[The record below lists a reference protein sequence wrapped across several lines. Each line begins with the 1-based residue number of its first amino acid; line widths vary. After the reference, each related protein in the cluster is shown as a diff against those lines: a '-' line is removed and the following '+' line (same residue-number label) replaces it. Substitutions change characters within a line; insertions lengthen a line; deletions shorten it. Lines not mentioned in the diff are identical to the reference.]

1 MATIKDIALKSGV
14 SPAAVSRVLNHDA
27 TISVS
32 EETKL
37 KIFRAAEELDY
48 KTVRERKNVSEKK
61 DRLNFGIVDWYSDI
75 EQLDDPYYLYLMMA
89 IEKQCS
95 ISGVSTFKINKF
107 NGQYYSTIP
116 GQVDGIIAI
125 GRFSDDEINEISVI
139 SSNIVF
145 LDSSPLESKY
155 DSVVLN
161 YRLGLTEA
169 LEHLLKLG
177 HRQIG
182 FIGGVVV
189 GDHKETIV
197 DHRIREFS
205 SFLEERNLFEPELV
219 FLGSRIS
226 SSEGYRLVSDIL
238 KVPKLP
244 TAFFVSNDS
253 MAAGALRALH
263 EAKIHIPND
272 ISIIGFNDLPTAKY
286 LYPPLTTIRVPV
298 DFMAEIAI
306 ELMLERLLKGR
317 TLPKK
322 VLVPTKL
329 VVRKSCKEKSL

>member
-14 SPAAVSRVLNHDA
+14 SPSAVSRVLNHDV

-37 KIFRAAEELDY
+37 KIFRAAEELEY
-48 KTVRERKNVSEKK
+48 RTIRERKNVIEKK
-61 DRLNFGIVDWYSDI
+61 DRLNIGIVDWYSDI

-95 ISGVSTFKINKF
+95 LSGISTFKINKY
-107 NGQYYSTIP
+107 NGQYYSTIT
-116 GQVDGIIAI
+116 GQADGIIAI
-125 GRFSDDEINEISVI
+125 GRFSDEEINEISLI

-145 LDSSPLESKY
+145 LDSSPLESKF

-169 LEHLLKLG
+169 LEYLLELG
-177 HRQIG
+177 HRHIG
-182 FIGGVVV
+182 FIGGVAV

-197 DHRIREFS
+197 DHRLREFS
-205 SFLEERNLFEPELV
+205 SFLEERSLFVQNSV

-226 SSEGYRLVSDIL
+226 SSEGYRLVSEIL
-238 KVPKLP
+238 KTPKLP

-263 EAKIHIPND
+263 EAKVHIPND
-272 ISIIGFNDLPTAKY
+272 VSIIGFNDLPAAKY
-286 LYPPLTTIRVPV
+286 LYPPLTTVSVPI

-306 ELMLERLLKGR
+306 ELMTERVSKGR
-317 TLPKK
+317 ILPKK
-322 VLVPTKL
+322 VLVPTQL
-329 VVRKSCKEKSL
+329 VVRKSCK